1 MFNPWPIRASS
12 LPNAGA
18 ALALLVMLSSCNN
31 SGKGEA
37 PSITPTATVK
47 PTVTPTPTPSAAP
60 ASYDVLP
67 CFYQVVPGTGGTAV
81 SGLIIPDVLTLDFN
95 KPSTFPNGR
104 QLIDPVVDIT
114 LAALFLDLTKH
125 SPATLANIPIN
136 PPANDRPF
144 RTDFP
149 YLAAPQGNPPISGTS
164 GTSFN
169 FRTDPAS
176 AYVRVDREGMPAVT
190 AALIGG
196 SRKLAYNDANP
207 SNDLAGDFVYDL
219 AGQLELLT
227 NGLADDFIAAGLTPC
242 ARKK

>member
-1 MFNPWPIRASS
+1 MFNRRQHSYPSPFHH
-12 LPNAGA
+12 AGA

-37 PSITPTATVK
+37 PSSTPTATV
-47 PTVTPTPTPSAAP
+47 TPTPAPVAVP

-67 CFYQVVPGTGGTAV
+67 CFYQVVPGTGGTTV
-81 SGLIIPDVLTLDFN
+81 SGLIIPDVMTLNFAV
-95 KPSTFPNGR
+95 PPGFPNGR
-104 QLIDPVVDIT
+104 RLTDPVIDIT
-114 LAALFLDLTKH
+114 LASIFLDLTKH
-125 SPATLANIPIN
+125 SPMTLANLPLN

-144 RTDFP
+144 RIEFP
-149 YLAAPQGNPPISGTS
+149 YLAAPQGNPPISGTN
-164 GTSFN
+164 GHDFN
-169 FRTDPAS
+169 FRTDPIS
-176 AYVRVDREGMPAVT
+176 AYVRVDRMGMPAVAT
-190 AALIGG
+190 ALIGS